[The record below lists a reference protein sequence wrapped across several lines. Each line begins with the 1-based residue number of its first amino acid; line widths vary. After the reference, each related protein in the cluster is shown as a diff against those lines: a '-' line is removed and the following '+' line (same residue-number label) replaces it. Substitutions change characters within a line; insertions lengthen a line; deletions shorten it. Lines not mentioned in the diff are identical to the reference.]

1 MTIVTT
7 IHGYTHVLQKMLLE
21 AGLIAKW
28 GYAIGLRRKEILDL
42 TIKIA
47 TPLQPQFVVAPPP
60 PTTPRSRRQDCW
72 TVNYLLLNPV
82 LKEGFKI
89 IFIQQRC

>member
-47 TPLQPQFVVAPPP
+47 TPLQPQFVVAPPLLP
-60 PTTPRSRRQDCW
+60 PAADGK
-72 TVNYLLLNPV
+72 TV
-82 LKEGFKI
+82 GQSI
-89 IFIQQRC
+89 ICY